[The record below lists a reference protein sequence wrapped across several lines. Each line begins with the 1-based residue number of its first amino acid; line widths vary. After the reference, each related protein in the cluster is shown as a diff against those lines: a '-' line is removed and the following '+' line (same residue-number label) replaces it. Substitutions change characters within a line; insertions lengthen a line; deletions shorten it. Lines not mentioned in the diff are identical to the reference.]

1 MNEWMPSLGKS
12 VKQLEDLHIA
22 GRSVNLNDFEE

>member
-1 MNEWMPSLGKS
+1 MNEWMPSSGKS
-12 VKQLEDLHIA
+12 MKQLEALHVA